1 MIDVLE
7 MKDSALQ
14 LCDFQSKGINRA
26 QENFCFQI
34 GIEFSVHAASVPDA
48 RRAVKKYEA
57 ALPKTSQCLV

>member
-7 MKDSALQ
+7 IKDSALQ
-14 LCDFQSKGINRA
+14 LCYFQSKGINRA

-34 GIEFSVHAASVPDA
+34 GIEFSVRAASVPDA